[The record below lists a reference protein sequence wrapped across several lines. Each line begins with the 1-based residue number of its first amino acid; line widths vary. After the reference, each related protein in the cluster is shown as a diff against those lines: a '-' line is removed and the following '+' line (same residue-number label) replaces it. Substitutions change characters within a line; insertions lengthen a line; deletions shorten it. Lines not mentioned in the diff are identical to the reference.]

1 MSDWYTETLYPDV
14 AQSFRMGRV
23 LFREKTELQD
33 LVIFENPQLGRVMA
47 LDGVIQTSEGDEFV
61 YHEMLTHVPI
71 LAHGRVRRVLIV
83 GGGDGGMLRRALE
96 HPGVERITMV
106 EIDRTVVDLSIQY
119 LPSISAGAFD
129 DPRAELVIAD
139 GCRFVKETDQSF
151 DVIIVDSTD
160 PHGPGAV
167 LFTEEFYRDCK
178 ARLTPGGILCT
189 QNGVPFHQPEEL
201 RGSHG
206 RLGGLFADAS
216 FFVAPVP
223 TYYGGFMAFGWATDD
238 TALRR
243 QTAEQIRPRFSAAGI
258 RTRYYTPDIHAA
270 SFALPA
276 FMLNILKEEGDPTS
290 FNST

>member
-1 MSDWYTETLYPDV
+1 MSADWFTETLYPDV

-33 LVIFENPQLGRVMA
+33 LVIFENAVLGRVMA
-47 LDGVIQTSEGDEFV
+47 LDGVIQTTEGDEFV

-71 LAHGRVRRVLIV
+71 LAHGRAKRVLIV
-83 GGGDGGMLRRALE
+83 GGGDGGMLRRVLE
-96 HPGVERITMV
+96 HRAVETATMV
-106 EIDRTVVDLSIQY
+106 EIDRSVVDLSIQY
-119 LPSISAGAFD
+119 LPAISAGAFD

-139 GCRFVKETDQSF
+139 GCRFVKETAERF
-151 DVIIVDSTD
+151 DVILVDSTD

-178 ARLTPGGILCT
+178 ACLTPGGILCT
-189 QNGVPFHQPEEL
+189 QSGVPFHQPQEL
-201 RGSHG
+201 RDSRD
-206 RLGGLFADAS
+206 RLGRLFADVS

-238 TALRR
+238 AALRR
-243 QTAEQIRPRFSAAGI
+243 QGADAIRPRFAAAGLK
-258 RTRYYTPDIHAA
+258 TRYYTPDIHAA

-276 FMLNILKEEGDPTS
+276 FMLEMLG
-290 FNST
+290 